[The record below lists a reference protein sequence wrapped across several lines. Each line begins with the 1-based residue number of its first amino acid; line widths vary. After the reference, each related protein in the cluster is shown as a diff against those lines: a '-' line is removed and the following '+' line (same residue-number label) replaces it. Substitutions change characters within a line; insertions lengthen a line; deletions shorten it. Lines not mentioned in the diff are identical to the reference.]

1 MRQSNVMV
9 GLLLVRLVRAAQDI
23 VSWESQ
29 LVALRQ
35 RRLFACLS
43 DRPILKS
50 RPDTIPSL
58 HHSPLVLVLLARF
71 PFATF
76 APLPPPRPRFRSL
89 YSHIRADRFH
99 TCAIFL
105 VSFLLI
111 ILNKMRGKVPKFP

>member
-9 GLLLVRLVRAAQDI
+9 GLLLVLLVRAAQDI

-76 APLPPPRPRFRSL
+76 APPPPAPASALSILTFAL
-89 YSHIRADRFH
+89 TVF
-99 TCAIFL
+99 FL

-111 ILNKMRGKVPKFP
+111 ILNKMRDKVPKFP

>member
-1 MRQSNVMV
+1 MV
-9 GLLLVRLVRAAQDI
+9 GLLLVLLVRAAQDI

-43 DRPILKS
+43 DRPILKR

-76 APLPPPRPRFRSL
+76 APTPAPAPASALSILTFAL
-89 YSHIRADRFH
+89 TVF
-99 TCAIFL
+99 FL

-111 ILNKMRGKVPKFP
+111 ILNKMRDKVPKFP